1 MKITR
6 QVLVTIVLL
15 GVIACSWLAPLKEFA
30 MTPVDLGLK
39 RALVTFASA
48 RALSGLLSVVQAA
61 QVDIQPAGIGVT
73 LSPGQ
78 VLAPVNEVV
87 KNFAD
92 LMLMVCVAFG
102 IQKFLISISD
112 YWLISAS
119 LTVAALTWTGFHLF
133 QRNVPRFVSRLLV
146 IMLMLRFAAPLAML
160 GTDVIF
166 QEYLIS
172 DFVAAQKAIEKTTKE
187 ASNDSTLEPPPAAN
201 PGWMPKIPNWL
212 PSMSEVKAQYVKMK
226 EGIDQSTEH
235 IIKLIVIFLLQ
246 TMFMPLLMTW
256 FLFGLAKANFGHRAD
271 PLASRKA

>member
-1 MKITR
+1 MKIAR
-6 QVLVTIVLL
+6 QVLLIIVLL
-15 GVIACSWLAPLKEFA
+15 GVIACSWLAPLKELA

-78 VLAPVNEVV
+78 MLAPVNEVV

-119 LTVAALTWTGFHLF
+119 LTVVALTWTGFHLF
-133 QRNVPRFVSRLLV
+133 QRNVPRFLSRLLV
-146 IMLMLRFAAPLAML
+146 LTLMLRFAAPLAML
-160 GTDVIF
+160 GTDLIF
-166 QEYLIS
+166 QEYLMS

-187 ASNDSTLEPPPAAN
+187 ASKDSTLEPPLAAN
-201 PGWMPKIPNWL
+201 PGWMPKMPNWL
-212 PSMSEVKAQYVKMK
+212 PSISEAKAQYVKMK

-235 IIKLIVIFLLQ
+235 IIKLIVVFLLQ
-246 TMFMPLLMTW
+246 TLFMPLLMIW
-256 FLFGLAKANFGHRAD
+256 LLFGLAKASFEQRTD
-271 PLASRKA
+271 LLSPRKA